1 MDKES
6 IIREWFFRLPK
17 GYAEPPYTKIEM
29 DILHEVLEE
38 NGLNGSIFVNESIDP
53 GPKRWSKPYD
63 EKYTEYEKSTNPK
76 LKEVDQLDQAFHD
89 AEPVK
94 DLKEQKKQTDTEIL
108 HENFFAIA
116 FAAIIEGKGGQLNSI
131 NSEESLIQLINSL
144 SKLEDKNITIKDTQS
159 VLVNYLED
167 GVFNN
172 VITKMFTDA
181 VMSARSTKLKLDNI
195 DAYEGAQYIGVK
207 RVTETG
213 ESGLKQIA
221 DATIQ
226 VKIES
231 GDEELIISLKYGKGQ
246 FGSLSIINL
255 LKYAFDIDMKQG
267 LLKTLYQ
274 EGGDYANAIDTTL
287 SSYITLINDN
297 ADQFQDSPQYAD
309 YQQSR
314 TEPIKFTQWQRGP
327 WIRPYR
333 KIFQLLNKAQKQ
345 SYIDSKKE
353 NLNKAI
359 DKYITTNQ
367 AQQKDDFSDL
377 IAYVFRSD
385 NNKNYMYVAKGGK
398 TIITIPSRSLIEDRM
413 KFLNVQINPMKS
425 EYGDYRR
432 DVILTDKTEGT
443 TLIKLELLFRFGA
456 GQWQGDLDHKGPA
469 PDIRPEFEEFF
480 GASGDE
486 VKGV

>member
-1 MDKES
+1 MDRES
-6 IIREWFFRLPK
+6 IIREWFYRLPK
-17 GYAEPPYTKIEM
+17 GYANPPYTKIEM
-29 DILHEVLEE
+29 DTLHEVLEE
-38 NGLNGSIFVNESIDP
+38 NGLNGSIFVKED
-53 GPKRWSKPYD
+53 
-63 EKYTEYEKSTNPK
+63 KY
-76 LKEVDQLDQAFHD
+76 VDQSFHD
-89 AEPVK
+89 AKPVE
-94 DLKEQKKQTDTEIL
+94 DLKEQKKQTDTEVL

-116 FAAIIEGKGGQLNSI
+116 FAAIVEGKGGQLNSI
-131 NSEESLIQLINSL
+131 NSEESLTQLINSL
-144 SKLEDKNITIKDTQS
+144 GILEDKNITIQDVQS

-167 GVFNN
+167 GEFNN
-172 VITKMFTDA
+172 VIVKMFTDA
-181 VMSARSTKLKLDNI
+181 VMSARSTKLKLENI
-195 DAYEGAQYIGVK
+195 DAYENAQYIGVK
-207 RVTETG
+207 RITETG
-213 ESGLKQIA
+213 ESGTKQIA

-226 VKIES
+226 IKIES

-246 FGSLSIINL
+246 FGSLSIANL
-255 LKYAFDIDMKQG
+255 LKYAFDIEMDKG

-274 EGGDYANAIDTTL
+274 EGGEYANAIDTTL
-287 SSYITLINDN
+287 ATYITLINDN
-297 ADQFQDSPQYAD
+297 AIEFQNSPQYVD
-309 YQQSR
+309 FQKVR
-314 TEPIKFTQWQRGP
+314 TEPMTFTKWQRGP

-333 KIFQLLNKAQKQ
+333 KLFELLSKAQKEI
-345 SYIDSKKE
+345 YINSKKE

-398 TIITIPSRSLIEDRM
+398 TIITIPSRSLLEDRM
-413 KFLNVQINPMKS
+413 KFLDVKIQPMKS
-425 EYGDYRR
+425 DYGDYRR

-443 TLIKLELLFRFGA
+443 VLIKLELLFRFGK

>member
-1 MDKES
+1 MDRES
-6 IIREWFFRLPK
+6 IIREWFYRLPK
-17 GYAEPPYTKIEM
+17 GYANPPYTKAEM
-29 DILHEVLEE
+29 DALHEVLEE
-38 NGLNGSIFVNESIDP
+38 NGLNGSIFVNETVDP
-53 GPKRWSKPYD
+53 GPKRWSKPYGD
-63 EKYTEYEKSTNPK
+63 KYTEKEKQDNPD
-76 LKEVDQLDQAFHD
+76 LKEIDQLDQAFRD
-89 AEPVK
+89 AKPVE

-116 FAAIIEGKGGQLNSI
+116 FAAIIEGKGGQLDSI
-131 NSEESLIQLINSL
+131 SSEESLTQLINSL
-144 SKLEDKNITIKDTQS
+144 NKLEDKNTTIQDIQS

-167 GVFNN
+167 GEFNN
-172 VITKMFTDA
+172 VILKMFIDA
-181 VMSARSTKLKLDNI
+181 VKSAKSTKLKLDNI

-274 EGGDYANAIDTTL
+274 EGGEYANAIDTTL
-287 SSYITLINDN
+287 ATYITLINDN
-297 ADQFQDSPQYAD
+297 SDQFLETPQYAD
-309 YQQSR
+309 FEKAR
-314 TEPIKFTQWQRGP
+314 TEPIKFTEWQKGP

-333 KIFQLLNKAQKQ
+333 KLFELLSKAQKEI
-345 SYIDSKKE
+345 YINSKRE

-413 KFLNVQINPMKS
+413 KFLNVQINPMKE

-443 TLIKLELLFRFGA
+443 VLIKLELLFRFGQ
-456 GQWQGDLDHKGPA
+456 GQWSRDLDHKGPA
-469 PDIRPEFEEFF
+469 PDIKPEFEEFF